1 MTGKDGAV
9 IAENLNKPKLAE
21 NGGNSNPHLSKTITS
36 HAPRC
41 TGFGIQE
48 ILGLNKEA
56 SSAPRSALDSIPGG
70 AHLLAARSVLG
81 PAAVG
86 VGMGFIGP
94 GGIPSFYR
102 QPSFLEVLSDAQ
114 NVHLQPLMNEKTSKS
129 SLGQSKK
136 RKKRRHR
143 TIFTSY
149 QLEEL
154 EKAFNEAHYP
164 DVYAREM
171 LAMKTELPEDRIQ
184 VWFQNRR
191 AKWRKREKCWGRSSV
206 MAEYGLYG
214 AMVRHSIPLPESIL
228 KSAKDGIMDSC
239 APWLLGTSLNPNPS
253 SFFAGMHKKSLEAA
267 TGTPSQ
273 KPDIPQHPNNADVD
287 DTDAEDRRSDS
298 PMSKEELR
306 ENSIAALRAKAQ
318 EHSAKVLGT
327 ASSKRLEHKTKEEIE
342 EKSGLE
348 QLDSQEEKN
357 SS

>member
-1 MTGKDGAV
+1 MTGKEGAV
-9 IAENLNKPKLAE
+9 LSESLSKPKLVE
-21 NGGNSNPHLSKTITS
+21 NGASSNPHLAKSITAN
-36 HAPRC
+36 APRC

-102 QPSFLEVLSDAQ
+102 QPTFLEVLSDTQ
-114 NVHLQPLMNEKTSKS
+114 NVHLQPLNKTAHQEA
-129 SLGQSKK
+129 GQSASSVFQGDLSCELS
-136 RKKRRHR
+136 RRSFFLFR

-239 APWLLGTSLNPNPS
+239 APWLLG
-253 SFFAGMHKKSLEAA
+253 MHKKSLEAA
-267 TGTPSQ
+267 SGTPSR
-273 KPDIPQHPNNADVD
+273 KPDMPQHPNNADVD
-287 DTDAEDRRSDS
+287 DTDAEERRSDS

-327 ASSKRLEHKTKEEIE
+327 VTNKRPEHKTQGEMD
-342 EKSGLE
+342 EKSSVE
-348 QLDSQEEKN
+348 HTDSQEEKE